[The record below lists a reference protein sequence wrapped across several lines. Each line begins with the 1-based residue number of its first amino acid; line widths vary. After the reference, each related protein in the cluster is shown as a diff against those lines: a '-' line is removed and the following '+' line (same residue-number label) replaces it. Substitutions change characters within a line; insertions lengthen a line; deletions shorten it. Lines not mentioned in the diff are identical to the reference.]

1 MVRQSNFHNMNE
13 QMSGPRQP
21 PVAQHHHPKAK
32 ARAHSRSDERRLFL
46 QVFSASLI
54 ALVMLMLFLSPSVF
68 ATDVSPANASSTLN
82 SSPPPA
88 LLSEQDKVLYRQI
101 FAAQKLGQMTKA
113 KKLQKKLSN
122 DVLMGHVLFERY
134 LHPTAYRSS
143 YKELKS
149 WMAHYHD
156 HPGANRIY
164 KLALRKRTRGSA
176 YPDKPVRR
184 QYRASQLSSYA
195 VGSLNT
201 RAYSRAYRR
210 AAKKVRR
217 YLRRERPTQALKYIS
232 KKSVRAHLNKVEYDT
247 LRARISGSYFIEQR
261 DAKAYYLAA
270 EVAQRSRL
278 KVPLADWYA
287 GLAAWRLDKFEIAA
301 GHFDALARARHVS
314 DWTRAAGGFWAAR
327 AYVASREP
335 AKVAEMLEI
344 AAHTGATFYGLLA
357 AQQLGNDPRF
367 NWISPSLSP
376 AGLQM
381 LMNEPAVPRA
391 IALVEVGQRGLAET
405 ELTRAHGRIDQGLDQ
420 ALIALAESLRL
431 PATQLQVAHSAYVPP
446 SYDGAHTP
454 GDPYVMNA
462 ALFPLPTYSPSEG
475 FEVDRALLFAFMRQ
489 ESKFKPS
496 AKSGAG
502 ARGLMQIM
510 PATATH
516 ITKDR
521 SLKRRNKDKLF
532 DPSFNLSLGQKYIK
546 QMLSYGKPYG
556 NLFMVTTAYNGGPGN
571 LNRWRRETNFKDD
584 PLLFIESIPAAET
597 RGYIERVLT
606 NFWMYRDRLGQP
618 TPSLTTAAEGQ
629 WPIYQPQE
637 VQSDYASKVQ

>member
-1 MVRQSNFHNMNE
+1 MVRQSNFHSTNTDLLATGRSSSE
-13 QMSGPRQP
+13 QPRRP
-21 PVAQHHHPKAK
+21 AAK
-32 ARAHSRSDERRLFL
+32 ARVYSQSDELRLFI
-46 QVFSASLI
+46 QVFCTSLI
-54 ALVMLMLFLSPSVF
+54 ALAMLFVFLSPGVF
-68 ATDVSPANASSTLN
+68 ASDVLPASSLST
-82 SSPPPA
+82 SASPS
-88 LLSEQDKVLYRQI
+88 LLSDQDKVLYRQI
-101 FAAQKLGQMTKA
+101 FAAQKRGKMSKA
-113 KKLQKKLSN
+113 RKLQKKLSN
-122 DVLMGHVLFERY
+122 NVLMGHVLFERY

-149 WMAHYHD
+149 WMGHYND

-164 KLALRKRTRGSA
+164 KLALRKRRKGDA

-184 QYRASQLSSYA
+184 RYRASQISAYA
-195 VGSLNT
+195 VGALNT
-201 RAYSRAYRR
+201 RTYSKSYRR

-217 YLRRERPTQALKYIS
+217 YLRRERPTQALNYIS
-232 KKSVRAHLNKVEYDT
+232 KKSVRRHLNKVEYDT

-270 EVAQRSRL
+270 EVAQRSRV

-357 AQQLGNDPRF
+357 AQQLGNEPRF

-376 AGLQM
+376 AGLQL
-381 LMNEPAVPRA
+381 LMTEAAVPRA
-391 IALVEVGQRGLAET
+391 IALVEVGQRALAET
-405 ELTRAHGRIDQGLDQ
+405 ELTRAHGRIDAGLDQ
-420 ALIALAESLRL
+420 SLIALAEALQL
-431 PATQLQVAHSAYVPP
+431 PATQLQVANSAYVPP
-446 SYDGAHTP
+446 AYDGAHTP
-454 GDPYVMNA
+454 GDAYVMNA
-462 ALFPLPTYSPSEG
+462 ALFPLPDYTPSEG
-475 FEVDRALLFAFMRQ
+475 FQIDRALLFAFMRQ
-489 ESKFKPS
+489 ESKFKPG

-521 SLKRRNKDKLF
+521 SLKRRNKDKLY

-606 NFWMYRDRLGQP
+606 NFWMYRERLGQP
-618 TPSLTTAAEGQ
+618 TPSLTKAAEGD
-629 WPIYQPQE
+629 WPVYHPQE
-637 VQSDYASKVQ
+637 VQADYALQAR

>member
-1 MVRQSNFHNMNE
+1 MVRQSNFHSANE
-13 QMSGPRQP
+13 GLSASRQSLLE
-21 PVAQHHHPKAK
+21 QRLRSQPKA
-32 ARAHSRSDERRLFL
+32 RVYTQSDELKLFI
-46 QVFSASLI
+46 QVFCASLI
-54 ALVMLMLFLSPSVF
+54 ALVMLMVFLSPSVF
-68 ATDVSPANASSTLN
+68 ASDVSPTSSLSNSAS
-82 SSPPPA
+82 PA
-88 LLSEQDKVLYRQI
+88 LLSDQDKVLYRQI
-101 FAAQKLGQMTKA
+101 FAAQKRGKMSKA
-113 KKLQKKLSN
+113 KKLQEKLSN

-134 LHPTAYRSS
+134 LHPTAYRST

-149 WMAHYHD
+149 WMGLYKD
-156 HPGANRIY
+156 HPGSTRIY
-164 KLALRKRTRGSA
+164 KLALRKRKRGDA
-176 YPDKPVRR
+176 YPDKPLRR
-184 QYRASQLSSYA
+184 RYRASQLSSYA

-201 RAYSRAYRR
+201 RAYSKSYRR
-210 AAKKVRR
+210 AAKKVRG

-232 KKSVRAHLNKVEYDT
+232 KKSVRRHLNKIEYDT

-270 EVAQRSRL
+270 EVAQRSRV

-357 AQQLGNDPRF
+357 AQQLGNEPRF
-367 NWISPSLSP
+367 NWISPTLSP

-381 LMNEPAVPRA
+381 LKREPAVPRA
-391 IALVEVGQRGLAET
+391 IALVEIGERRLAET
-405 ELTRAHGRIDQGLDQ
+405 ELTRAHGRIDAGLDQ
-420 ALIALAESLRL
+420 SLIALAETLQL
-431 PATQLQVAHSAYVPP
+431 PATQMQVAQGAYVPP
-446 SYDGAHTP
+446 AYDGAHTP
-454 GDPYVMNA
+454 GDAYVMNA
-462 ALFPLPTYSPSEG
+462 ALFPLPDYAPSDG
-475 FEVDRALLFAFMRQ
+475 FQIDRALLFAFMRQ
-489 ESKFKPS
+489 ESKFKPG

-546 QMLSYGKPYG
+546 QMLAYGKPYG

-571 LNRWRRETNFKDD
+571 LNRWRRETNFKND

-606 NFWMYRDRLGQP
+606 NFWMYRERLGQP
-618 TPSLTTAAEGQ
+618 TPSLTKAAEGQ
-629 WPIYQPQE
+629 WPVYQPQE
-637 VQSDYASKVQ
+637 VHADYAQQAR

>member
-1 MVRQSNFHNMNE
+1 MVRQSKLHSADVSVSAIRHPLSA
-13 QMSGPRQP
+13 QRP
-21 PVAQHHHPKAK
+21 PSAPQ
-32 ARAHSRSDERRLFL
+32 ARVHTPTDEWRLFI
-46 QVFSASLI
+46 QVLCASLI
-54 ALVMLMLFLSPSVF
+54 ALTMMVVFLSPGVF
-68 ATDVSPANASSTLN
+68 ASETFQPSTLN
-82 SSPPPA
+82 ATTSPT
-88 LLSEQDKVLYRQI
+88 LLSDQDKVLYRQI
-101 FAAQKLGQMTKA
+101 FAAQKRGKMSKA
-113 KKLQKKLSN
+113 QRLQKKLSN

-143 YKELKS
+143 FKELKS
-149 WMAHYHD
+149 WMGLYND
-156 HPGANRIY
+156 HPGSTRIY
-164 KLALRKRTRGSA
+164 KLALRKRKRGDA

-184 QYRASQLSSYA
+184 RYRASQLSAYA
-195 VGSLNT
+195 VGALNT
-201 RAYSRAYRR
+201 RAYSKAYRR

-232 KKSVRAHLNKVEYDT
+232 KKSVRRHLNKVEYDT

-287 GLAAWRLDKFEIAA
+287 GLAAWRLDKFEISA
-301 GHFDALARARHVS
+301 GHFDALARAPHVS
-314 DWTRAAGGFWAAR
+314 DWTRAAAGFWAAR

-357 AQQLGNDPRF
+357 AQQLGHETRF

-381 LMNEPAVPRA
+381 LMREPAVPRA
-391 IALVEVGQRGLAET
+391 IALVEIGQRALAET
-405 ELTRAHGRIDQGLDQ
+405 ELTRAHGRIDAGLDQ
-420 ALIALAESLRL
+420 ALIALAESLKL

-446 SYDGAHTP
+446 AYDGAHTP
-454 GDPYVMNA
+454 GDAYVMNA
-462 ALFPLPTYSPSEG
+462 ALFPLPDYTPSDG
-475 FEVDRALLFAFMRQ
+475 FQIDRALLFAFMRQ

-510 PATATH
+510 PATASH
-516 ITKDR
+516 IAKDR
-521 SLKRRNKDKLF
+521 SLKRGNRDKLY

-571 LNRWRRETNFKDD
+571 LNRWRRETNFKGD

-606 NFWMYRDRLGQP
+606 NFWMYRERLGQP
-618 TPSLTTAAEGQ
+618 TPSLTRAAEGH
-629 WPIYQPQE
+629 WPVYHAQE
-637 VQSDYASKVQ
+637 VQEDYALQTR